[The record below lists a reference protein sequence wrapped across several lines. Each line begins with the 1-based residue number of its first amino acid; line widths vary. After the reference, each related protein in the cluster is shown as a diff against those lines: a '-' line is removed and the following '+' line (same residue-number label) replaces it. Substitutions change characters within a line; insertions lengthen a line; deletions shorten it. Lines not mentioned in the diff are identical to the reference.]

1 MRNKL
6 YKLIEDK
13 LSTKLIVILLHEEGY
28 TDIDIFDALKNSDH
42 TLSETS
48 DTIVLHG
55 DDVIPI
61 DIWIL
66 QTINTIKER
75 VEFDNKVFKDISK
88 HDIISSRGHFMQQNV
103 DLSNELYHLKK
114 YVEQLEYEKR
124 DLQNK
129 LESARNCK
137 NLDRKCYECKDELCV
152 NSIHYKK

>member
-42 TLSETS
+42 TLSNTS

-66 QTINTIKER
+66 QVINTIKER
-75 VEFDNKVFKDISK
+75 VEFDNKIFKDVSK

-103 DLSNELYHLKK
+103 DLSNELYRLKK

-152 NSIHYKK
+152 NSFHYKK

>member
-75 VEFDNKVFKDISK
+75 VEFDNKVFKDVSK

-103 DLSNELYHLKK
+103 DLSNELYRLKK

-152 NSIHYKK
+152 NSFHYKK

>member
-75 VEFDNKVFKDISK
+75 VEFDNKVFKDVSK

-103 DLSNELYHLKK
+103 DLSNELYRLKE
-114 YVEQLEYEKR
+114 YVKQLESDKM
-124 DLQNK
+124 DLQIK
-129 LESARNCK
+129 LEATRNCK
-137 NLDRKCYECKDELCV
+137 NLDKKCYECKDE
-152 NSIHYKK
+152 